1 MSLREL
7 TFLTDGNIDVE
18 VVTFLREQG
27 FDVFDIKEEHLFQM
41 SDEDILSLSYKTN
54 RVIISQDSDF
64 GTLIFRDEALF
75 YGIIYLR
82 PGHVL
87 PLVHVQTIKHILAAN
102 PHINIPFVIVGEN
115 NGDLI
120 KIRIRSF

>member
-1 MSLREL
+1 MKNEIRRFKSPCQYLKTMILRP
-7 TFLTDGNIDVE
+7 IP
-18 VVTFLREQG
+18 
-27 FDVFDIKEEHLFQM
+27 
-41 SDEDILSLSYKTN
+41 
-54 RVIISQDSDF
+54 
-64 GTLIFRDEALF
+64 LIFRDEALF

-82 PGHVL
+82 PGHDL
-87 PLVHVQTIKHILAAN
+87 PFVHVQTIKHILAAN